1 MFCDEGNEIKKKFA
15 YYQGGEDIGPE
26 IEIPHK
32 LRNKKQR
39 ADRNSK

>member
-1 MFCDEGNEIKKKFA
+1 MFCEEGNEMKKKFA
-15 YYQGGEDIGPE
+15 YYQGEDFGPE